1 MRGLDMASDLAHDTR
16 VTRVGPSRWA
26 CDLSAA
32 WSFKNPSGGVLT
44 TIALR
49 AIRAELGDDALL
61 PVSSTTIFCA
71 MVPPGPLLIDVAI
84 LRRGNAVTQA
94 RAALSHEGHEL
105 GLEVLATFSRR
116 REGPEL
122 VDRTMP
128 DVPRWD
134 GARDGRPSFP
144 IPFFE
149 QVEQRIA
156 RGHEWWE
163 EGWSAGP
170 ARYARWFRYLV
181 SQSGPDGALDPL
193 ALPPLADTMPPSVR
207 QKLGPNAP
215 FFDAPSLDLTVHF
228 LASIRSERLLVA
240 SHASAARAG
249 YATASVEIW
258 GEDGVLGAVGT
269 QTMILRKHS

>member
-1 MRGLDMASDLAHDTR
+1 MAANLAHDTR
-16 VTRVGPSRWA
+16 VSRVGPSRWA
-26 CDLSAA
+26 CELPSS
-32 WSFKNPSGGVLT
+32 WSFRNPSGGVLT
-44 TIALR
+44 TVALR
-49 AIRAELGDDALL
+49 AIRAELDDDALV
-61 PVSSTTIFCA
+61 PVSSTTLFCSPVA
-71 MVPPGPLLIDVAI
+71 PGRLLTDVTI
-84 LRRGNAVTQA
+84 LRRGNAVTQV
-94 RAALSHEGHEL
+94 RAALSSEGQEL

-128 DVPRWD
+128 DVPRWAD
-134 GARDGRPSFP
+134 ARDGRPSFP
-144 IPFFE
+144 IPFFD

-163 EGWSAGP
+163 DGWEAGP
-170 ARYARWFRYLV
+170 ARYVRWFRYLV
-181 SQSGPDGALDPL
+181 PQSGADGALDPL

-207 QKLGPNAP
+207 QKLGPKAP

-228 LASIRSERLLVA
+228 LAPIRSERLLVA

-249 YATASVEIW
+249 YATASVEVW

-269 QTMILRKHS
+269 QTMILRKHR